1 MVKESSVYENLVKE
15 ASGIYKK
22 FDGPSEHDGI
32 YLFFSFDLVNS
43 TKFKYRYK
51 RKWPIVFDQ
60 FYSHITQEMIEKVKG
75 SVVWKYIGDEVL
87 FYKKVTCEE
96 DLFIHLS
103 EVLNITR
110 NVMKKINI
118 SVNETLGNLFIK
130 TSVWIADAKFIQFSD
145 IPDSTVDESENL
157 IRFNSISNLENSN
170 DIYSN
175 IDFIGTDIDSGFRV
189 SKFAEKNKIIICA
202 KLACCLYKLYKNRDP
217 MENSLKNCIEK
228 HLRIVSYEKLKGI
241 WDGRYYPIVW
251 YHDSWD
257 NPANLLHYDDRWN
270 SPIIQSNYDKI
281 VDKRL
286 DEVEVL
292 IKVFTDLNKIE
303 EIEYLLNKISK
314 LQLED
319 SNMDKYRKLECN
331 SKVKSKPILPVNEVH
346 CALIC
351 INEKNEVLAFQR
363 SNKRKLLPGKWE
375 FGCGKLH
382 ISETWEEC
390 LIRSYKNEFNIDIDN
405 ESIIPLST
413 YSINKSG
420 INTPGMIFTKKVTSK
435 DIVKNIQISD
445 RYEGYKWVD
454 IDNMDLEKDDC
465 VDDFKANSIKA
476 QYLLDIFDFEQ
487 LKSQIAQTSQ

>member
-1 MVKESSVYENLVKE
+1 MVEGTIVYKKLIEE
-15 ASGIYKK
+15 ASGIYEK
-22 FDGPSEHDGI
+22 FDGLSEHDGI

-43 TKFKYRYK
+43 TKFKSRYK

-60 FYSHITQEMIEKVKG
+60 FYSRITKEMIENVKG

-110 NVMKKINI
+110 NVMKKINT

-157 IRFNSISNLENSN
+157 IRFNSISNVENSD

-202 KLACCLYKLYKNRDP
+202 KLACCLYKLYQNRDP
-217 MENSLKNCIEK
+217 MENALKDCIEK
-228 HLRIVSYEKLKGI
+228 QLRIVSYEKLKGI

-251 YHDSWD
+251 YHDSCD
-257 NPANLLHYDDRWN
+257 TPTNLLHYDDRWN

-281 VDKRL
+281 IDKKL
-286 DEVEVL
+286 DGVEVL
-292 IKVFTDLNKIE
+292 IKVFTDLNKID
-303 EIEYLLNKISK
+303 EIKYLLNKISK
-314 LQLED
+314 LQTIDNNIEQSRD
-319 SNMDKYRKLECN
+319 SKYNKL
-331 SKVKSKPILPVNEVH
+331 SHKRILPVNEVH

-363 SNKRKLLPGKWE
+363 SKERKLLPGKWE

-382 ISETWEEC
+382 ISESWEEC

-405 ESIIPLST
+405 KSIIPVST
-413 YSINKSG
+413 YSILKS
-420 INTPGMIFTKKVTSK
+420 NVNMPGMIFVKRVIEEEVVQSIKVSDK
-435 DIVKNIQISD
+435 YEKYRWIDIV
-445 RYEGYKWVD
+445 
-454 IDNMDLEKDDC
+454 NMELEKEDC
-465 VDDFKANSIKA
+465 VDNFKENVEKA
-476 QYLLDIFDFEQ
+476 KYLLESFDFDI
-487 LKSQIAQTSQ
+487 LKNQIAQTSQ